1 MNKFQT
7 LQNIPNF
14 AFLMDIIS
22 CVGFQNYSIEEHFGV
37 YCFKAKLEQKKKKK
51 YKIFS
56 HKNNLFVGEYINNV

>member
-37 YCFKAKLEQKKKKK
+37 YCFKAKFEQKKKKK
-51 YKIFS
+51 IQNFFTQKQSFCGGIYK
-56 HKNNLFVGEYINNV
+56 

>member
-37 YCFKAKLEQKKKKK
+37 YCFKAKFEQKKKKK
-51 YKIFS
+51 NTKFLTQKKSFCGGIYK
-56 HKNNLFVGEYINNV
+56 

>member
-37 YCFKAKLEQKKKKK
+37 YCFKAKFEQKKKKK
-51 YKIFS
+51 NKKFFTQKQSFCGGIYK
-56 HKNNLFVGEYINNV
+56 

>member
-7 LQNIPNF
+7 LQNIANF

-37 YCFKAKLEQKKKKK
+37 YCFKAKLEHKKKK

>member
-22 CVGFQNYSIEEHFGV
+22 CVGFQNYSIEENFGV
-37 YCFKAKLEQKKKKK
+37 YCFKAKFEQKKKKK
-51 YKIFS
+51 YKIF
-56 HKNNLFVGEYINNV
+56 HTKTIFLWGNI

>member
-22 CVGFQNYSIEEHFGV
+22 GVGFQNYSIEEHFGV
-37 YCFKAKLEQKKKKK
+37 YCLKAKLEQKKKKK
-51 YKIFS
+51 NTQFFHTKTIFLWG
-56 HKNNLFVGEYINNV
+56 NI

>member
-7 LQNIPNF
+7 LQKIANF

-37 YCFKAKLEQKKKKK
+37 YCFKAKFEQKKKKK
-51 YKIFS
+51 K
-56 HKNNLFVGEYINNV
+56 KNF

>member
-37 YCFKAKLEQKKKKK
+37 YCFKAKFEQKKKKK
-51 YKIFS
+51 KIQNF
-56 HKNNLFVGEYINNV
+56 

>member
-37 YCFKAKLEQKKKKK
+37 YCFKAKFEQKKKKK
-51 YKIFS
+51 NTKFLTQKQSFWGGIYK
-56 HKNNLFVGEYINNV
+56 

>member
-37 YCFKAKLEQKKKKK
+37 YCFKAKFEQKK
-51 YKIFS
+51 YKIF
-56 HKNNLFVGEYINNV
+56 HTKTIFLWGNI

>member
-37 YCFKAKLEQKKKKK
+37 YCFKAKFEQKKKK
-51 YKIFS
+51 IQNFS
-56 HKNNLFVGEYINNV
+56 NKKNLFVGEYINNV

>member
-37 YCFKAKLEQKKKKK
+37 YCFKAKFEQKKKKK
-51 YKIFS
+51 NKKFLKKKKKKI
-56 HKNNLFVGEYINNV
+56 Y

>member
-37 YCFKAKLEQKKKKK
+37 YCFKAKFEQKKKKK
-51 YKIFS
+51 NTKFLTQKQSFCGGIYK
-56 HKNNLFVGEYINNV
+56 

>member
-22 CVGFQNYSIEEHFGV
+22 CVGFQNYSLEEHFGV
-37 YCFKAKLEQKKKKK
+37 YCFKAKLEQKTNKTNTKFFTQKQSFCGGI
-51 YKIFS
+51 YK
-56 HKNNLFVGEYINNV
+56 

>member
-37 YCFKAKLEQKKKKK
+37 YCFKAKFEQKKKK
-51 YKIFS
+51 IQNFS

>member
-7 LQNIPNF
+7 LQNIANF

-37 YCFKAKLEQKKKKK
+37 YCFKAKLEQKTNKTNTKFFNTKT
-51 YKIFS
+51 IFLWG
-56 HKNNLFVGEYINNV
+56 NI